1 MDLALSG
8 EQELLRDT
16 FAQLF
21 AAESSP
27 ARVRAAEPL
36 GFDPALWKAL
46 AESGAFGIRVGEA
59 QGGAGAGLLDAVLLA
74 EQAGRHLASAPLL
87 ETVVASALLGHSS
100 DPLARETLR
109 RTLDGTAVLTLA
121 LRAMRAGEAQL
132 VPGGAVANA
141 VVGFDGDS
149 LMLVTRGDEPTPA
162 LANLG
167 ASPVAWWRFDVAP
180 RGGARRVL
188 ATGAEAERRYG
199 AALEEWRVLCAA
211 ALTGLA
217 WRALEIAAAYATERR
232 QFDRP
237 IGAFQGIAHPLA
249 DAATDVEG
257 ARLFTWYTV
266 WSIAR
271 ENQAAASLVPLC
283 LAWAA
288 RSATRAVA
296 RALHTHGGYGPS
308 LEYDIQLYH
317 RRGKAWALAAGDPR
331 DLFVLGAERRWDGA
345 AGVALPAAG
354 DPHIEFAFSAQA
366 EAVRPVARRFFEENL
381 TPEVRAR
388 MHFSWDGHDPVIQRK
403 LAEAGLL
410 FPTWPREYGGLE
422 ADPWQASVIREEFV
436 RAGWT
441 QHATGTT
448 ALVADAVLAFGSE
461 ELKREV
467 LPRIARGEATCALGY
482 SEPGSGSDVAAAQTR
497 AVRDG
502 DHWVIDGQK
511 MFTSGAHLAE
521 YVFLLTRTNRG
532 AAKHKGL
539 TMFLVPLDTPGIE
552 VQPIETLSDERT
564 NATYYAGV
572 CVPDR
577 YRVGPVNG
585 GWSVLHHAL
594 DMEHAGGSGA
604 TGVEHRK
611 LAEVAAAWAQRNGR
625 WADPRTRERVGF
637 VAARAE
643 VSRVL
648 GLSTFWSRVT
658 RRPPRGEGAMNKLF
672 MAEAW
677 IEDAADM
684 MDLCAPDSI
693 LKTGVVGAVGDGEV
707 ELAYRHST
715 ALSIYGGSSE
725 IMRSIIA
732 QEALGMPRSRS

>member
-1 MDLALSG
+1 MRAARALERSPRT
-8 EQELLRDT
+8 RDP
-16 FAQLF
+16 APHARRHGRAHAR
-21 AAESSP
+21 AARR
-27 ARVRAAEPL
+27 ARRRGAARPGWCGRRRGRGTRRRRAGARDARRRADARARQPGREPRRPLEARRRTARRRAVRAGNRRRGESDSTARRS
-36 GFDPALWKAL
+36 K
-46 AESGAFGIRVGEA
+46 SGAC
-59 QGGAGAGLLDAVLLA
+59 
-74 EQAGRHLASAPLL
+74 S
-87 ETVVASALLGHSS
+87 
-100 DPLARETLR
+100 
-109 RTLDGTAVLTLA
+109 
-121 LRAMRAGEAQL
+121 
-132 VPGGAVANA
+132 
-141 VVGFDGDS
+141 
-149 LMLVTRGDEPTPA
+149 
-162 LANLG
+162 
-167 ASPVAWWRFDVAP
+167 
-180 RGGARRVL
+180 
-188 ATGAEAERRYG
+188 
-199 AALEEWRVLCAA
+199 CAA

-257 ARLFTWYTV
+257 ARLLTWYTV

-271 ENQAAASLVPLC
+271 ETEAAASLVPLC

-296 RALHTHGGYGPS
+296 RALHTHGGYGLS

-354 DPHIEFAFSAQA
+354 DPHIEFAFSAEA

-388 MHFSWDGHDPVIQRK
+388 MHFSWDGHDPVMQRK

-448 ALVADAVLAFGSE
+448 GLVADTVLAFGSE

-521 YVFLLTRTNRG
+521 YVFLLTRTDRRRRQAQGTDHVPRAARHARDRGPADRDALGRAHQRDLLRGRARTGPLSRRPGQRRMVGAPSRPRHGARRRVGRDRRRAPQARGGRGRLG
-532 AAKHKGL
+532 AAQRPLGRPAHARAPRLRRRARRGQPRAGPLELLEPGHAPPAARRGRDEQAVHGRGL
-539 TMFLVPLDTPGIE
+539 
-552 VQPIETLSDERT
+552 
-564 NATYYAGV
+564 
-572 CVPDR
+572 DR
-577 YRVGPVNG
+577 GRRRHDGPVRPRFDPEDG
-585 GWSVLHHAL
+585 RRSAPP
-594 DMEHAGGSGA
+594 A
-604 TGVEHRK
+604 T
-611 LAEVAAAWAQRNGR
+611 
-625 WADPRTRERVGF
+625 
-637 VAARAE
+637 AR
-643 VSRVL
+643 
-648 GLSTFWSRVT
+648 
-658 RRPPRGEGAMNKLF
+658 
-672 MAEAW
+672 
-677 IEDAADM
+677 
-684 MDLCAPDSI
+684 
-693 LKTGVVGAVGDGEV
+693 
-707 ELAYRHST
+707 
-715 ALSIYGGSSE
+715 SS
-725 IMRSIIA
+725 SPIA
-732 QEALGMPRSRS
+732 TPPRSRSTAARARSCAASSRRRRWACRAAGASRL

>member
-1 MDLALSG
+1 MNLALSE

-46 AESGAFGIRVGEA
+46 AESGALAIRVGEA

-74 EQAGRHLASAPLL
+74 EQAGRHLASAPLV
-87 ETVVASALLGHSS
+87 EAVVASALLARSS

-121 LRAMRAGEAQL
+121 LRAVRAGEAQL
-132 VPGGAVANA
+132 VPGGVVADA
-141 VVGFDGDS
+141 VVGLDGDS
-149 LMLVTRGDEPTPA
+149 LVLVTRGDEPTPA

-167 ASPVAWWRFDVAP
+167 TSPVARWQLDAAP
-180 RGGARRVL
+180 RGGARCVL
-188 ATGAEAERRYG
+188 ATGAEAMRLHG

-211 ALTGLA
+211 GLTGLA

-232 QFDRP
+232 QFGRP
-237 IGAFQGIAHPLA
+237 IGSFQGIAHPLA
-249 DAATDVEG
+249 DTATDVEG
-257 ARLFTWYTV
+257 ARLLTWYTV

-271 ENQAAASLVPLC
+271 GSLAAASLAPLC

-296 RALHTHGGYGPS
+296 RALHTHGGYGLS

-345 AGVALPAAG
+345 AGVALPATG
-354 DPHIEFAFSAQA
+354 EPHVEFAFSAQA
-366 EAVRPVARRFFEENL
+366 EAVRPVARRFFEEHL

-410 FPTWPREYGGLE
+410 FPTWPREYGGLD

-441 QHATGTT
+441 QHAIGTT
-448 ALVADAVLAFGSE
+448 GMVADTVLAFASE

-467 LPRIARGEATCALGY
+467 LPRISRGEATCALGY

-511 MFTSGAHLAE
+511 MFTSGAHLAQ
-521 YVFLLTRTNRG
+521 YVFLLTRTDRG

-564 NATYYAGV
+564 NATYYASV
-572 CVPDR
+572 RVSDR

-594 DMEHAGGSGA
+594 DMEHGGGSGA
-604 TGVEHRK
+604 TGIEHRK
-611 LAEVAAAWAQRNGR
+611 LAEAAASWARRSGR
-625 WADPRTRERVGF
+625 WSDPRTRERLGL

-643 VSRVL
+643 ISRLLGVS
-648 GLSTFWSRVT
+648 SFWSRVT

-677 IEDAADM
+677 IEDSADM

-693 LKTGVVGAVGDGEV
+693 LKTGVEGAAGDGEV

-732 QEALGMPRSRS
+732 EEALDMPRSRS